1 MSTYTFVTNAQL
13 EVVLNILMNIP
24 FIQSPRYDFTLICG
38 LDVSYVLSF

>member
-24 FIQSPRYDFTLICG
+24 FIQSPWYDFTLICG
-38 LDVSYVLSF
+38 LDVLYVLSF